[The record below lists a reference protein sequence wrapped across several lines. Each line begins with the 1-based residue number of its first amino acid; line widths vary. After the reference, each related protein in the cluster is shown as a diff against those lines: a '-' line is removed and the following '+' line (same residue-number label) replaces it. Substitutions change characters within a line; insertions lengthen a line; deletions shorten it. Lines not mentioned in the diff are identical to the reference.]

1 MSWFWLF
8 FIILTVILI
17 PLIVWGIKSNW
28 YSEWASILVVAVA
41 MFAIVFLVLGFGN
54 SVSNKAKQ
62 VRYEKEREQILYQIN
77 NLNENTDKIKLNEW
91 ILSYN
96 DWINDVNTSKETFG
110 YFSWYYSIDMT
121 EHKIINLV

>member
-17 PLIVWGIKSNW
+17 PLIVWGIKSSW

-77 NLNENTDKIKLNEW
+77 NLNEDTDKIKLNEW

>member
-17 PLIVWGIKSNW
+17 PLIVWGIKSDW

-77 NLNENTDKIKLNEW
+77 NLNEDTDKIKLNEW